1 MDSLRELERS
11 TGTST
16 SMSGTGEAQVSHNKL
31 SYGARKELSKV
42 IKKAEKAVAEAEA
55 RISELENGIA
65 VIEAKLATPEG
76 ASDASLYGEY
86 SALKRTFRCD
96 GSMDRT
102 DNGVGRVEYAG
113 FMKRL
118 LASER
123 QLI

>member
-16 SMSGTGEAQVSHNKL
+16 STSGTGEAQVSQNKL
-31 SYGARKELSKV
+31 SYEARKELSKA

-55 RISELENGIA
+55 RISELENA

-86 SALKRTFRCD
+86 SALKKELSDAMDLWTERTMELEELNTQD
-96 GSMDRT
+96 S
-102 DNGVGRVEYAG
+102 
-113 FMKRL
+113 
-118 LASER
+118 
-123 QLI
+123 

>member
-1 MDSLRELERS
+1 MNWKRS

-16 SMSGTGEAQVSHNKL
+16 STSGTGEAQVSQNKL
-31 SYGARKELSKV
+31 SYEARKELSKA

-86 SALKRTFRCD
+86 SALKKRTFRCD

-102 DNGVGRVEYAG
+102 DNGVG
-113 FMKRL
+113 K
-118 LASER
+118 S
-123 QLI
+123 